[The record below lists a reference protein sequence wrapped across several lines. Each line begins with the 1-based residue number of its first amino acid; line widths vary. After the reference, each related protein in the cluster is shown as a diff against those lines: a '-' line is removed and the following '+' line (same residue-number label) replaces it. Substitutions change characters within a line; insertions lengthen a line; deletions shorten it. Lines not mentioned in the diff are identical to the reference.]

1 MYFSGCTLGAFQ
13 GFARAFS
20 SLLYFSTFRLW
31 VALAAVKPTS
41 PLEYPGEVAQ
51 TRQLLL
57 VPPGNFIERRPP
69 PFHPGE
75 IRGAAT
81 PRNQWW
87 LGHPPSVEDRQLQ
100 RTPLPPHGLLPPGSH
115 PAQALLAA
123 SSFAPGGHGGHPRAC
138 WSRPRPRR
146 AASTRARRGP
156 RAAWRGGRICWDLG
170 AARRRSTSAAST
182 AHEGGS
188 EERVGETARV
198 VPHEL
203 GDQRRG
209 VPGAEEGVPVVVGLP
224 REIPVAGEHQRAAW
238 RHPRPAVTG
247 RKKRRVALP
256 GRRTQWYS
264 TTKFV
269 LFDS

>member
-57 VPPGNFIERRPP
+57 VPPGSFIERRPP

-81 PRNQWW
+81 PRNQWR

-115 PAQALLAA
+115 PAQALLAT
-123 SSFAPGGHGGHPRAC
+123 SSLCRAP
-138 WSRPRPRR
+138 SRPAAMEDTPVRVGAVHGRGEQLPHVHGEGLEPRGAVAGYAGIWEPRGGGRHRRPRLH
-146 AASTRARRGP
+146 TRAVARSALGRLRGLY
-156 RAAWRGGRICWDLG
+156 RTNSATSDGAYRGHL
-170 AARRRSTSAAST
+170 
-182 AHEGGS
+182 
-188 EERVGETARV
+188 
-198 VPHEL
+198 
-203 GDQRRG
+203 
-209 VPGAEEGVPVVVGLP
+209 GAEEGVPVVVGLP
-224 REIPVAGEHQRAAW
+224 REIPVAGEHRRAAW

-247 RKKRRVALP
+247 RKKRCVSLP
-256 GRRTQWYS
+256 G
-264 TTKFV
+264 
-269 LFDS
+269 